1 MRIMSE
7 RRFREELERA
17 KSEVYQQ
24 ERLDNMYH
32 ELSGRIDVIQ
42 RDLFDLRCKVEGPAE
57 KQATTRRYRDERV
70 RCADGDA
77 E

>member
-24 ERLDNMYH
+24 ERLDKMCH
-32 ELSGRIDVIQ
+32 ELNQRMDIIQ
-42 RDLFDLRCKVEGPAE
+42 RGLFEVRCKVEGPAE
-57 KQATTRRYRDERV
+57 KRATTTEV
-70 RCADGDA
+70 Q

>member
-17 KSEVYQQ
+17 KFEVCQQ
-24 ERLDNMYH
+24 ERLDKMYH
-32 ELSGRIDVIQ
+32 ELSGRMDVIQ

-57 KQATTRRYRDERV
+57 KRATTTEV
-70 RCADGDA
+70 R